1 MHQHAKV
8 DADTGEEVASEDIIK
23 GHKSTPT
30 PISRCRR
37 TSSTTLRWSRRND
50 EIDDSSLSDI
60 DNRYLIRPYYLVPDG
75 KVGHDAFAV
84 IRETIRSMNKV
95 AIGRGTDQPRA
106 HHCAGAA
113 RQGPD
118 GTLLRHLR
126 GAQREGIFRRHPGGE
141 SHQDM
146 LDLARHIVEKKSGS
160 FEPERSEDRYESA
173 LIDLINQKRNGVRT
187 TAKAAPK
194 SSGNVIN
201 LMDALKRSPP
211 ARSSPPSRQGQGQE
225 TAQARRRPARDAA
238 AHQRQTRK
246 GRAEEGREAGA
257 RACPIEKGGIGV
269 RALVAA
275 QDESGRKRRGF
286 ATSAAAGLRC
296 HGRRRSMSRLRSAAV
311 ASSQRC
317 STPPITS

>member
-1 MHQHAKV
+1 MPIPARKSP
-8 DADTGEEVASEDIIK
+8 SEDIMK
-23 GHKSTPT
+23 GYKVDTDTYIEVSKDELDDIALEST
-30 PISRCRR
+30 R
-37 TSSTTLRWSRRND
+37 TI
-50 EIDDSSLSDI
+50 EIDEFVPKSDI

-95 AIGRGTDQPRA
+95 AIGRVVLTNREHIIALEPLDKGLM
-106 HHCAGAA
+106 
-113 RQGPD
+113 
-118 GTLLRHLR
+118 GTLLRYPYEVR
-126 GAQREGIFRRHPGGE
+126 SEKEYFDDIQDVKVTK
-141 SHQDM
+141 DM

-160 FEPERSEDRYESA
+160 FEPEQVRGPLRIGADRPHQPKTQRRPHHRESRA
-173 LIDLINQKRNGVRT
+173 EIRRQRHQSDGR
-187 TAKAAPK
+187 AKAQPRQREAVRPCPPRPRTRSRASASK
-194 SSGNVIN
+194 ASARCCCRS
-201 LMDALKRSPP
+201 AAKRAKEEEP
-211 ARSSPPSRQGQGQE
+211 
-225 TAQARRRPARDAA
+225 
-238 AHQRQTRK
+238 
-246 GRAEEGREAGA
+246 EEGREAGA